1 MIPIVRIVGQSGSG
15 KTAVIEKL
23 VAELKTRGY
32 KVATIKHSDRGF
44 DIDQPGKDSWRH
56 AQAGSDAV
64 IISSPDKVTITRKV
78 DNDLSPIELSRFIG
92 LDFDIIITEGF
103 KNDRGPKI
111 EVYRKEVSSDLI
123 SDPEE
128 LMAIATDE
136 SLDSKV
142 PQYALEDTKGLTD
155 LIEKTLLA
163 GNDEDTISLYVN
175 GEMVSLNLFVR
186 SIFTNVLY
194 GMVLSLKR
202 VSKPDIIDISLRRK
216 KTE

>member
-136 SLDSKV
+136 SLQSKV
-142 PQYALEDTKGLTD
+142 PQYALEDAEGLTD
-155 LIEKTLLA
+155 LIEKTLLVE
-163 GNDEDTISLYVN
+163 NNEDLVTLYVN
-175 GEMVSLNLFVR
+175 RETVSLNLFVR